1 MSKRPSYEQYIASRA
16 SVFNAED
23 ADNFESDVQLS
34 PKEERANAVIMAAKN
49 AELDDGFKNPQ
60 NFAPA
65 RYFFEVLDK
74 INKSKLF
81 KIIRQM
87 PKGGILHAHDTALCS
102 TDYLVSLT
110 YRENLWQC
118 NDNNNAIVGFK
129 FARSTPDPVDGCKW
143 LKVADERERVGRVD
157 YDAHIRSNFTLNTN
171 STRNFSDINDVW
183 NEFMGLFIRF
193 EPLVTYA
200 PVFKDY
206 YKQALKEMLQDG
218 VQYLELRVLLPP
230 VYDLDGRV
238 YSFVER
244 FQLYVDGLN
253 EFKAEHPDFIGSKF
267 IFAPLKAVPET
278 TILEY
283 IDIVTDLQRKF
294 PEHIA
299 GFDLVGQEDT
309 APKLFDLVH
318 SLLKTPD
325 DIQFFYH
332 AGETNWFGSIDENLV
347 DAILLG
353 TKRIGHG
360 YALSKHPQLLKLVKE
375 RDIAIEVNPLS
386 NQVLKLVD
394 DLRNHPAAVYL
405 SQNIP
410 MVISSDDPSFW
421 GASPLSH
428 DFYMAFLGIA
438 SKRSDLRTLKKLA
451 TNSIKY
457 SSLNEQEKEIAFGK
471 WQTKWDRFI
480 EEVIEL

>member
-1 MSKRPSYEQYIASRA
+1 MTVIAAIAVSLLVVVAESKSLVDSFNNEINNRQPKMSKRPSYEQYIASRA

-34 PKEERANAVIMAAKN
+34 PKEQRANAVIMAAKN

-60 NFAPA
+60 NFAPS

-230 VYDLDGRV
+230 VSDSAFKFHFLFIITYRNTAVLGWRDDIFLFCFLVGYDL
-238 YSFVER
+238 
-244 FQLYVDGLN
+244 
-253 EFKAEHPDFIGSKF
+253 IC
-267 IFAPLKAVPET
+267 T
-278 TILEY
+278 
-283 IDIVTDLQRKF
+283 
-294 PEHIA
+294 
-299 GFDLVGQEDT
+299 
-309 APKLFDLVH
+309 
-318 SLLKTPD
+318 
-325 DIQFFYH
+325 
-332 AGETNWFGSIDENLV
+332 
-347 DAILLG
+347 
-353 TKRIGHG
+353 
-360 YALSKHPQLLKLVKE
+360 
-375 RDIAIEVNPLS
+375 
-386 NQVLKLVD
+386 
-394 DLRNHPAAVYL
+394 
-405 SQNIP
+405 
-410 MVISSDDPSFW
+410 
-421 GASPLSH
+421 
-428 DFYMAFLGIA
+428 
-438 SKRSDLRTLKKLA
+438 
-451 TNSIKY
+451 
-457 SSLNEQEKEIAFGK
+457 
-471 WQTKWDRFI
+471 
-480 EEVIEL
+480 